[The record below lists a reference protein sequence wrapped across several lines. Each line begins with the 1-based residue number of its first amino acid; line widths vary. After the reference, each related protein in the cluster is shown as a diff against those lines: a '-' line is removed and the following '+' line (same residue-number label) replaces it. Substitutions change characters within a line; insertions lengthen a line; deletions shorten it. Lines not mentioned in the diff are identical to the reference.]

1 MKHVQIKIED
11 LKKQLQQWA
20 HEYYDLDKPTVSDA
34 EYDLTLQELITL
46 ETTYPQFATDDS
58 PTKKIGGSVATHFV
72 KVRHDI
78 PMLSL
83 SNQFSEA
90 DLRKFDQDI
99 KKEIGTLSI
108 SYNVEPKIDGL
119 SISLIYINGVLK
131 QALTR
136 GDGEFGEDVT
146 NNVRTIKTVPL
157 RINTDITRLEIR
169 GEIFLSYKEFHKIN
183 ATIDDEAQKF
193 ANPRNAAAGS
203 LRNLD
208 SSISA
213 KRNLDMIAYYIPDE
227 SVLRQLGIYTQA
239 NVINLLK
246 QWGFKTANEIKLC
259 ENIDKVITYITEITQ
274 RRPTLA
280 YPIDGI
286 VIKENEIKYYDIL
299 GHTAKFPKW
308 ATAFKFPPEIAQTKL
323 LNITPTVGR
332 TGRITYVA
340 NLQPVHL
347 DGSTVTAA
355 TLHNAEYIKDNDIRI
370 NDTVQIFKA
379 AEIIPKVMGPV
390 LTKRPEG
397 AMSFT
402 SITHCPICNTLLEK
416 QIAEVDQYCTNV
428 SCPARIVQSM
438 IHFTSKKAMNIEDLS
453 EKNLQKLYDANIIR
467 CIQDIYKFKDQKS
480 LILQADFKIKE
491 KMFNNLVNNINAS
504 KNNSLEKLIFA
515 IGIRHVGETT
525 AKILAKTFRSIDNI
539 AKASLAELTN
549 INDIGE
555 VVAIS
560 IMDFFK
566 NTSNQ
571 TLIQDL
577 KSLGVNTT
585 YIPTIDESKVQ
596 TDSIYYQKTFVI
608 TGSFDVPR
616 HEIKKKLEQ
625 KFDAN
630 VVDAVSKS
638 TDYLIVGANGGS
650 KKTKADKLNIPI
662 IQVKIWE

>member
-1 MKHVQIKIED
+1 
-11 LKKQLQQWA
+11 
-20 HEYYDLDKPTVSDA
+20 
-34 EYDLTLQELITL
+34 L

-299 GHTAKFPKW
+299 GHTAKFPK
-308 ATAFKFPPEIAQTKL
+308 
-323 LNITPTVGR
+323 
-332 TGRITYVA
+332 
-340 NLQPVHL
+340 
-347 DGSTVTAA
+347 
-355 TLHNAEYIKDNDIRI
+355 
-370 NDTVQIFKA
+370 
-379 AEIIPKVMGPV
+379 
-390 LTKRPEG
+390 
-397 AMSFT
+397 
-402 SITHCPICNTLLEK
+402 
-416 QIAEVDQYCTNV
+416 
-428 SCPARIVQSM
+428 
-438 IHFTSKKAMNIEDLS
+438 
-453 EKNLQKLYDANIIR
+453 
-467 CIQDIYKFKDQKS
+467 
-480 LILQADFKIKE
+480 
-491 KMFNNLVNNINAS
+491 
-504 KNNSLEKLIFA
+504 
-515 IGIRHVGETT
+515 
-525 AKILAKTFRSIDNI
+525 
-539 AKASLAELTN
+539 
-549 INDIGE
+549 
-555 VVAIS
+555 
-560 IMDFFK
+560 
-566 NTSNQ
+566 
-571 TLIQDL
+571 
-577 KSLGVNTT
+577 
-585 YIPTIDESKVQ
+585 
-596 TDSIYYQKTFVI
+596 
-608 TGSFDVPR
+608 
-616 HEIKKKLEQ
+616 
-625 KFDAN
+625 
-630 VVDAVSKS
+630 
-638 TDYLIVGANGGS
+638 
-650 KKTKADKLNIPI
+650 
-662 IQVKIWE
+662 

>member
-1 MKHVQIKIED
+1 
-11 LKKQLQQWA
+11 
-20 HEYYDLDKPTVSDA
+20 
-34 EYDLTLQELITL
+34 
-46 ETTYPQFATDDS
+46 
-58 PTKKIGGSVATHFV
+58 
-72 KVRHDI
+72 
-78 PMLSL
+78 
-83 SNQFSEA
+83 
-90 DLRKFDQDI
+90 
-99 KKEIGTLSI
+99 
-108 SYNVEPKIDGL
+108 
-119 SISLIYINGVLK
+119 
-131 QALTR
+131 
-136 GDGEFGEDVT
+136 
-146 NNVRTIKTVPL
+146 
-157 RINTDITRLEIR
+157 
-169 GEIFLSYKEFHKIN
+169 
-183 ATIDDEAQKF
+183 
-193 ANPRNAAAGS
+193 
-203 LRNLD
+203 
-208 SSISA
+208 
-213 KRNLDMIAYYIPDE
+213 
-227 SVLRQLGIYTQA
+227 
-239 NVINLLK
+239 
-246 QWGFKTANEIKLC
+246 
-259 ENIDKVITYITEITQ
+259 
-274 RRPTLA
+274 
-280 YPIDGI
+280 
-286 VIKENEIKYYDIL
+286 
-299 GHTAKFPKW
+299 
-308 ATAFKFPPEIAQTKL
+308 
-323 LNITPTVGR
+323 
-332 TGRITYVA
+332 
-340 NLQPVHL
+340 L

-662 IQVKIWE
+662 IQVKI